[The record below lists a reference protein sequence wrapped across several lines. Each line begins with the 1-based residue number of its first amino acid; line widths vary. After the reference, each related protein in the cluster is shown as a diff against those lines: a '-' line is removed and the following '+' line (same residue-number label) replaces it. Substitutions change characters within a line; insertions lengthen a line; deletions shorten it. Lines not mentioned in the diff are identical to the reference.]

1 MIKSLSR
8 PFAKMAGAMTSPAV
22 ELRRLTKLYREGE
35 TERVVFRDVT
45 ATAKAGEIAVLIGR
59 SGSGKST
66 LLNLISGID
75 LPTSGSVL
83 VAGTDPGGPPHP
95 SRPPFPRRPIR
106 FPFHVFNLVPLP
118 TV

>member
-1 MIKSLSR
+1 MVNCFRAEAYRRAVARRTMRRGLNR
-8 PFAKMAGAMTSPAV
+8 PFAKMAGTMTSPAV

-45 ATAKAGEIAVLIGR
+45 ATVKAGEIAVLIGR

-83 VAGTDPGGPPHP
+83 VAGTDLGGP
-95 SRPPFPRRPIR
+95 SERGRT
-106 FPFHVFNLVPLP
+106 PL
-118 TV
+118 

>member
-1 MIKSLSR
+1 
-8 PFAKMAGAMTSPAV
+8 MTAPAV
-22 ELRRLTKLYREGE
+22 ELRRLTKLFREGE

-45 ATAKAGEIAVLIGR
+45 ATVKAGEIAVLIGR

-83 VAGTDPGGPPHP
+83 VAGTGPGALSPPD
-95 SRPPFPRRPIR
+95 RPPFRREHLR
-106 FPFHVFNLVPLP
+106 LVFPFLHLL
-118 TV
+118 